1 MKINALLES
10 TQLDENLGN
19 LAALNLGKL
28 SGLLKQTHGGVGK
41 KFANLAN
48 LNFANDRY
56 SGPGNTSE
64 IVDIGVLKKGIVGLR
79 KAYRDYTAP
88 EGAQRGRV
96 SPHPVGF
103 AVYLNNRAVAFG
115 LFTADSL
122 AGRTRSGQ
130 FAYDLSGFEAQIDA
144 AHERENASRPQYNK
158 IQKMNPNSAY
168 DKTEK
173 EFHNGWRN
181 DPVEVTK
188 KFVGTSISTEDLS
201 TFLTRLDQIANDVGG
216 TITLKLV
223 TNDYSGIDRRQT
235 RTNAASGAVGMGEI
249 RDAGKALRDRLLRYK
264 NSKRPTA
271 DTIHRFLEMVM
282 KEEASVVNFGGRPW
296 RTAPGNGYSSDAISP
311 IDLMKGKPF
320 VMQYTSAEGSNKY
333 TSDSIKI
340 SYRYDPMDNTIKPW
354 QAQYTDEKGETK
366 TIPMDVGYW
375 VKDKLRIR
383 DLEKPTVIKAMLTKI
398 KESQYETNLAGIET
412 VIKAM
417 RGEGINWPEFDIIE
431 KSIATERAKP
441 KT

>member
-1 MKINALLES
+1 MKINSLLEPA
-10 TQLDENLGN
+10 QLDENLGN

-28 SGLLKQTHGGVGK
+28 SGLLKQNHDGVGK
-41 KFANLAN
+41 KFAS
-48 LNFANDRY
+48 DRY

-64 IVDIGVLKKGIVGLR
+64 IVDIGPMKKGIVGLR

-88 EGAQRGRV
+88 EGAQRGWS

-103 AVYLNNRAVAFG
+103 AVYLDNRAVAFG

-122 AGRTRSGQ
+122 AGRTRNGQ

-144 AHERENASRPQYNK
+144 AHERENAGRSQYNRSR
-158 IQKMNPNSAY
+158 KMDPDSAY
-168 DKTEK
+168 DTEH
-173 EFHNGWRN
+173 ETHPNGWRE
-181 DPVEVTK
+181 PAVTVTR
-188 KFVGTSISTEDLS
+188 KFAGKSTTTEDLS
-201 TFLTRLDQIANDVGG
+201 TFLTRLDQIAGEIGG

-223 TNDYSGIDRRQT
+223 TNDYSGISRKQT

-282 KEEASVVNFGGRPW
+282 KKEASVVNFGGRPW
-296 RTAPGNGYSSDAISP
+296 RTAPSKGYSSDAISP

-320 VMQYTSAEGSNKY
+320 VMQYTSAEGSDSY

-340 SYRYDPMDNTIKPW
+340 SYRYDPLDNTIKPW
-354 QAQYTDEKGETK
+354 QAQYTDENRNSK

-375 VKDKLRIR
+375 VKDKLSIP

-398 KESQYETNLAGIET
+398 KESQYETNLAGIEN
-412 VIKAM
+412 VIRAM